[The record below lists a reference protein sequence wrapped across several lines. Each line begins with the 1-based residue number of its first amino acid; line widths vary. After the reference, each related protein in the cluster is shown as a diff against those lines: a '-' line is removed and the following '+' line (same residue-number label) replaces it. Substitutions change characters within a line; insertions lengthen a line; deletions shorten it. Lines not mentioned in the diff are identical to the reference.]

1 MNTNIFLYIQIYTN
15 IQIMYLKIYDV
26 MPQVNNVF
34 IMLCV
39 DTKSGKRIL
48 TTRERRSSKT
58 KMGFPGGK
66 VDFVNGKYELPNVAA
81 MREWK
86 EETGL
91 PLSLF
96 DRIFN
101 LKCFVWT
108 RRNGSTCGFY
118 VCSTTDFIPIHTF
131 IPNNEIAGLDLNLV
145 SNIKKAIND
154 NGPFEIRDSSKA
166 STTAIFNALGW

>member
-1 MNTNIFLYIQIYTN
+1 
-15 IQIMYLKIYDV
+15 MYLTEYDV

-34 IMLCV
+34 IMLCI

-48 TTRERRSSKT
+48 TTRERRSYKT
-58 KMGFPGGK
+58 KMGFPGGN
-66 VDFVNGKYELPNVAA
+66 VDLVNGKYELPNVAA

-96 DRIFN
+96 ERIYD

-108 RRNGSTCGFY
+108 RRNGSTYGFY

-145 SNIKKAIND
+145 SDIKKAIAG
-154 NGPFEIRDSSKA
+154 NGFFMVRDGAKA
-166 STTAIFNALGW
+166 STVAIFAALGW